1 MALRRA
7 ARALAEADE
16 KLAAIRRWRQA
27 YESRVEGL
35 ARQLDG
41 LQEILS
47 RQLPKGVVALT
58 NSIRLLQDYAGT
70 MVPPQPAI
78 DPERSEP

>member
-1 MALRRA
+1 
-7 ARALAEADE
+7 
-16 KLAAIRRWRQA
+16 
-27 YESRVEGL
+27 
-35 ARQLDG
+35 

-70 MVPPQPAI
+70 MVSPQPAI